1 MMISTDW
8 VRWGWAFALLL
19 AYGVVCL
26 GVFWRARRQAQ
37 KPQQRQGSLAA
48 GTLGSTSVFVV
59 YASQTGQAENLAWRT
74 GDMLHLA
81 GQAVQVLPLDL
92 LPCKTLTS
100 ESIVFLIVSTYG
112 EGDPPDNAALFAAQ
126 MSQADVSL
134 PAGLK
139 YGVLALGDRRYQ
151 HFCGFGRAVD
161 AWLLQQKGQPLF
173 ERLDIDQMDEQAI
186 GRWFERVGHWAGG
199 GPLAWPEWQAPA
211 FDETGWRLADRQC
224 LNHGSPGEAVYH
236 LELEPLRPGLLSWSA
251 GDIAQ
256 IFPPHAGQHRDYSI
270 ASIAADGR
278 LHLLVRI
285 RRTETGGL
293 GVASGWLCQTAAIGT
308 LVPLRIRTH
317 KGFQQGENAHRPL
330 ILIGNG
336 TGIAGL
342 RAHLRERAQAFESGR
357 TPSCWL
363 LFGERMPEV
372 DQHYATELHQWQAS
386 GVLARLDTVFSRGGG
401 GLRYVQDQLLQC
413 EDVLRQWVQNGAAIY
428 VCGSLMGMAA
438 GVDAALRQ
446 ALGSACL
453 EALSREGRY
462 RRDVY

>member
-1 MMISTDW
+1 MMVSADW
-8 VRWGWAFALLL
+8 IRWAWAFALLT

-26 GVFWRARRQAQ
+26 GAFWRARVQERHR
-37 KPQQRQGSLAA
+37 QQRQASLAA
-48 GTLGSTSVFVV
+48 ASLGSATVFVA
-59 YASQTGQAENLAWRT
+59 YASQTGQAESLAWRT
-74 GDMLHLA
+74 GEMLHLA

-92 LPCKTLTS
+92 LPCETLTA

-112 EGDPPDNAALFAAQ
+112 EGDPPDNAAQFAAQ
-126 MSQADVSL
+126 MSQVDLRL
-134 PAGLK
+134 PAALR
-139 YGVLALGDRRYQ
+139 YGVLALGDSRYQ

-161 AWLLQQKGQPLF
+161 AWFQRQQGLPLF
-173 ERLDIDQMDEQAI
+173 DRLDIDQMDEQAI

-199 GPLAWPEWQAPA
+199 GPLSWPEWQPPA
-211 FDETGWRLADRQC
+211 FDETGWRLVDRRC

-236 LELEPLRPGLLSWSA
+236 LELEPLSPGLLAWSA
-251 GDIAQ
+251 GDLAQ
-256 IFPPHAGQHRDYSI
+256 ILPPHAAQHRDYSI

-285 RRTETGGL
+285 RRTESGEP
-293 GVASGWLCQTAAIGT
+293 GVASGWLCQTASIGAV
-308 LVPLRIRTH
+308 VPLRIRTH
-317 KGFQQGENAHRPL
+317 KGFQQGDNAHRPL

-342 RAHLRERAQAFESGR
+342 RAHLRERAQAFEPGY
-357 TPSCWL
+357 THSCWL
-363 LFGERMPEV
+363 LFGERMPGV
-372 DQHYATELHQWQAS
+372 DLHYATELHQWQAS
-386 GVLARLDTVFSRGGG
+386 GVLARLDAVFSRGGG

-453 EALSREGRY
+453 DAMSREGRY

>member
-8 VRWGWAFALLL
+8 GRWAWAFALLL
-19 AYGVVCL
+19 AYGMVCL
-26 GVFWRARRQAQ
+26 GVFWRARTQEHTR
-37 KPQQRQGSLAA
+37 QQRQGSLEA
-48 GTLGSTSVFVV
+48 GPLGSAAVFVV
-59 YASQTGQAENLAWRT
+59 YASQTGQAESLAWQT

-81 GQAVQVLPLDL
+81 GQAVKVLPLDL
-92 LPCKTLTS
+92 LPCETLTA
-100 ESIVFLIVSTYG
+100 ESTVFLILSTYG

-126 MSQADVSL
+126 MSQPDFVL
-134 PAGLK
+134 PARPK
-139 YGVLALGDRRYQ
+139 YGVLALGDGRYQ

-161 AWLLQQKGQPLF
+161 AWLRQQKGQPLF
-173 ERLDIDQMDEQAI
+173 DRLDVDQMDEQAI
-186 GRWFERVGHWAGG
+186 GRWFERVGHWAGEG
-199 GPLAWPEWQAPA
+199 ALSSAEWQAPA

-236 LELEPLRPGLLSWSA
+236 LELEPLSQGLLAWSA
-251 GDIAQ
+251 GDLVQ
-256 IFPPHAGQHRDYSI
+256 ILPPHAAQHRDYSI
-270 ASIAADGR
+270 ASIAEDGR

-293 GVASGWLCQTAAIGT
+293 GVASGWLCQTAEIGA

-317 KGFQQGENAHRPL
+317 KAFQQGENTHRPL

-342 RAHLRERAQAFESGR
+342 RAHLRERAQAFESGHA
-357 TPSCWL
+357 PSCWL
-363 LFGERMPEV
+363 LFGERMPVV
-372 DQHYATELHQWQAS
+372 DMHYATELHQWQTS

-453 EALSREGRY
+453 DALSREGRY